1 MLYISELPSRS
12 PKYKY
17 ILFAIQVNSDL
28 KDEICKIADKL
39 LFKII
44 SM

>member
-1 MLYISELPSRS
+1 MLYVSELPNRN
-12 PKYKY
+12 PKHKY
-17 ILFAIQVNSDL
+17 ILLAIQANSDL

-39 LFKII
+39 LFEII

>member
-1 MLYISELPSRS
+1 MLYVSELPSRN

-17 ILFAIQVNSDL
+17 ILLAIQVNSDL

-39 LFKII
+39 LFEII